1 MDELL
6 GGGLDNGTSTLLR
19 GPAGSGKST
28 VAIRYALSAAERSEK
43 AVWFSFDETIET
55 LLMRAT
61 GLGMALEKHLESGMI
76 RIIPVD
82 PAELSPGEFVEQ
94 VRVAVTR
101 DEVGMIIIDSLN
113 GFMSAMPGESFLTM
127 QMHELL
133 SFLNRRGVTT
143 LMTLAQHGV
152 IGTAM
157 ESPVD
162 LSYLADAVILF
173 RYFEPEGSVRQAISV
188 VKKRSGR
195 HERTIRELVF
205 GPGRLSVG
213 EPLVDFEGV
222 LTGVP
227 RFRGDGGKLREAR
240 KRKNG

>member
-1 MDELL
+1 
-6 GGGLDNGTSTLLR
+6 
-19 GPAGSGKST
+19 
-28 VAIRYALSAAERSEK
+28 
-43 AVWFSFDETIET
+43 
-55 LLMRAT
+55 
-61 GLGMALEKHLESGMI
+61 
-76 RIIPVD
+76 
-82 PAELSPGEFVEQ
+82 
-94 VRVAVTR
+94 
-101 DEVGMIIIDSLN
+101 
-113 GFMSAMPGESFLTM
+113 
-127 QMHELL
+127 MHELL

-173 RYFEPEGSVRQAISV
+173 RYFEAEGSVRQAISV

-227 RFRGDGGKLREAR
+227 RFRGDGEKLREAR
-240 KRKNG
+240 KRKNA